1 MGSQLGWLAIQI
13 IPPLPY
19 RLEVKKQA
27 FKRDLEFLEVVQQQ
41 TNDGQRLLFQR
52 DTLTPMTLH
61 NWLKTFMVQGF
72 YMDQPW

>member
-1 MGSQLGWLAIQI
+1 MGSQHGWLAIQI

-27 FKRDLEFLEVVQQQ
+27 FKKDLEFQEVVQQQ
-41 TNDGQRLLFQR
+41 TNDGQRLPLPQ
-52 DTLTPMTLH
+52 TTPTPMTLH